1 MSDNMSKFIVMTA
14 RAQMPNFY
22 GSTNYLRVALIELD
36 DSGIQPAMISER
48 AKGIKRIIAI
58 HEKCYR
64 GANYPTGRCA
74 ASKAYKELTE
84 RAAQLSEQEG
94 AQ

>member
-1 MSDNMSKFIVMTA
+1 MTNKYIVMTA

-36 DSGIQPAMISER
+36 DSGIQPTMISER
-48 AKGIKRIIAI
+48 AKGVARIVCV

-64 GANYPTGRCA
+64 GVNYPNGRCA
-74 ASKAYKELTE
+74 ASKAHRELCE
-84 RAAQLSEQEG
+84 RAAELSEQ
-94 AQ
+94 AN